1 MKIWY
6 LIFSILSYSTFAKLH
21 NVAVCVSNRKY
32 SEIGGTPFSPSYT
45 WSKEYEILPDETKC
59 ACDLYRQR
67 NTGDKQHDQCPDCTF
82 VCFDNCH
89 LQKHMKT
96 EELIPFRMATTVI
109 LQGGILVA
117 TRWLPLFQWRLRL
130 TNVSQMTYYCEKM
143 CHAQGAEGS

>member
-1 MKIWY
+1 MQLTTVPLVF
-6 LIFSILSYSTFAKLH
+6 LIVGGTFAKLH

-82 VCFDNCH
+82 DGNYCNSAGWH
-89 LQKHMKT
+89 
-96 EELIPFRMATTVI
+96 I
-109 LQGGILVA
+109 GGDEVTSPLSVA
-117 TRWLPLFQWRLRL
+117 IT
-130 TNVSQMTYYCEKM
+130 SY
-143 CHAQGAEGS
+143 